1 MFTVEQVNHEKP
13 PHSTLLKMEGRYCS
27 SQALRENFTLYF
39 LLYFQRA
46 FVEFC
51 RKKLNNTITHMKRI
65 RSTTILAIRH
75 KGEVVIAGD
84 GQVSLGQ
91 TVIKHNA
98 RKVRRLY
105 HDKVIT
111 GFAGSTADA
120 FTLYDRLEQKLEQ
133 FNGNLMRSSVELA
146 KDWRTDKMLR
156 RLEAM
161 MIAVDAKTSLLLSG
175 SGDVI
180 ESDNGILAIGS
191 GGSFAQAA
199 ATALIAHSDLDA
211 ESIARES
218 MAIAA
223 SICVYTNHN
232 LIVEKV

>member
-1 MFTVEQVNHEKP
+1 
-13 PHSTLLKMEGRYCS
+13 
-27 SQALRENFTLYF
+27 
-39 LLYFQRA
+39 
-46 FVEFC
+46 
-51 RKKLNNTITHMKRI
+51 MKRI

-75 KGEVVIAGD
+75 RDEVVMAGD
-84 GQVSLGQ
+84 GQVTLGQ
-91 TVIKHNA
+91 TVIKHQA

-133 FNGNLMRSSVELA
+133 YNGNLMRASVELA

-161 MIAVDAKTSLLLSG
+161 MIAVDAKSSLLLSG

-180 ESDNGILAIGS
+180 ESDDGILAIGS

-199 ATALIAHSDLDA
+199 ATALVAHADLDA
-211 ESIARES
+211 EQIVREA
-218 MAIAA
+218 MNIAA
-223 SICVYTNHN
+223 DICVYTNHN
-232 LIVEKV
+232 LVVEKI